1 VNTLQ
6 VLKEQYGFTE
16 EELEYAIHRA
26 RGIIMGFA
34 MEYRARMVLES
45 MNFVNIR
52 SVDLPTHDLE
62 AERDGNK
69 YFVEVKA
76 SKRSPTK
83 EYSAYKLAMIAR
95 LNGTHLTLL
104 MTPRPSLLLTEE
116 ILSEPKRILLNF
128 FKLALNNKLED
139 LRRFME
145 DEKNKKIV
153 MFYDKVVQAYLHDT
167 PLRTESLY

>member
-1 VNTLQ
+1 
-6 VLKEQYGFTE
+6 
-16 EELEYAIHRA
+16 
-26 RGIIMGFA
+26 
-34 MEYRARMVLES
+34 
-45 MNFVNIR
+45 
-52 SVDLPTHDLE
+52 
-62 AERDGNK
+62 
-69 YFVEVKA
+69 
-76 SKRSPTK
+76 
-83 EYSAYKLAMIAR
+83 
-95 LNGTHLTLL
+95 